1 MTRRRVI
8 ASWFALIFVLALAAR
23 LAATFAL
30 KRWDDPTPG
39 AYRQLA
45 LNLLEHGAYS
55 FREFGYF
62 GPSSVQTPL
71 YPAMLAGLFALFGP
85 ENPAAYFAALSLNA
99 VFGGLCALTVAQAV
113 RRSGAGDAT
122 GVAAGIVTAVVPAQ
136 VLAAQ
141 FVQPMVLT
149 ALLTVSAI
157 LLWQR
162 ARTATGLW
170 TWLGFSVAAAAAAM
184 LQPTLL
190 PALAVALPAT
200 LFARCWPLDIRI
212 RNAAVLGCC
221 VAVLWVPWLARNAA
235 VHGRPVITS
244 RYWQDRYATS
254 NPYATGSDRLPLTPQ
269 RRAAAGALRSPLSE
283 DSGAV
288 DVVPIPLMQIDELS
302 PRQRAELQGKSE
314 AQREQLFADFC
325 RHISGGKAI
334 WLTQFPIRL
343 AKAWMIDWD
352 HPMSRHALAMV
363 PRWTIGAISL
373 VGLLWFAA
381 RRLPSVG
388 PMVAVLAGSALGQAL
403 SIASARQVIA
413 MEPVQIALAFT
424 VVAVAFGRSAAP
436 RVGGAQA

>member
-23 LAATFAL
+23 LAATFTL
-30 KRWDDPTPG
+30 KRWDDPTAG

-71 YPAMLAGLFALFGP
+71 YPALLAGLFALFGP
-85 ENPAAYFAALSLNA
+85 ESPTAYFAALSLNA
-99 VFGGLCALTVAQAV
+99 VFGGLCALAVAQAV

-122 GVAAGIVTAVVPAQ
+122 GVAAGIVTALWPAQ

-149 ALLTVSAI
+149 ALLTAAAVAW
-157 LLWQR
+157 WQR
-162 ARTATGLW
+162 ARSSTGLW
-170 TWLGFSVAAAAAAM
+170 TWLGFSLAAATASM

-190 PALAVALPAT
+190 PALAAAFPAI
-200 LFARCWPLDIRI
+200 LFARCWPGDIRI
-212 RNAAVLGCC
+212 RNAAVLACC

-235 VHGRPVITS
+235 VHGRPVITT

-269 RRAAAGALRSPLSE
+269 RRASAGSLRSPHSD
-283 DSGAV
+283 DSVAA
-288 DVVPIPLMQIDELS
+288 DVVRIPMMQIDELS

-314 AQREQLFADFC
+314 AQREQLFADFS
-325 RHISGGKAI
+325 RQISGGKAI
-334 WLTQFPIRL
+334 WMMQLPIRL
-343 AKAWMIDWD
+343 AKAWTIDWD
-352 HPMSRHALAMV
+352 HPMSRHVLAMV
-363 PRWTIGAISL
+363 PRWTIAAVSL
-373 VGLLWFAA
+373 VGLLLFAA
-381 RRLPSVG
+381 RRLPSAG
-388 PMVAVLAGSALGQAL
+388 PVAVVLAGSALGQAL

-413 MEPVQIALAFT
+413 MEPLQIVLAFT
-424 VVAVAFGRSAAP
+424 VVAATFGRSTER